1 MCGIVG
7 YTGDKNCVPVLMNG
21 LTALAYRGYDSA
33 GLAVWEGDDLTLRKA
48 KGKIENLNLLLKES
62 PVSGNSGIGHTRWA
76 THGEPS
82 DINAHPHT
90 DTKKTLAI
98 VHNGIIENY
107 LKIKEMLVGH
117 GCEFASAT
125 DTEVV
130 AQLLGY
136 LYRGNPFEAL
146 KQAVSMLEGSFA
158 LAILFADDPK
168 TIYCTCK
175 DSPMVLGHGDNES
188 IVASD
193 IPALLEY
200 TRDVCFMQD
209 RQIAVLKQSGIQFY
223 DEFGVEI
230 QKTPT
235 HIDWDVE
242 SAKKGNYEH
251 FMIKEICEEPDTFRR
266 TFEQYVD
273 TKNFTLKSD
282 RFPWDASGANSYERL
297 TIVSCGTAYH
307 AGMLGKKFIEHMAK
321 LRVDVE
327 IASEFRYGDTLLKSG
342 EPFLV
347 ISQSGETADTIAA
360 MRRARELGCETMA
373 VCNVTGSTISR
384 EVKSVLYTYA
394 GPEIAVA
401 ATKSYLAQII
411 VMYLCA
417 LDLAQKRGE
426 MSQQAVTE
434 RLKEM
439 SRVPLAMQKVLDDKE
454 QIQYFASRSFAV
466 KHVFFIGRGLDYALA
481 MEAALK
487 LKEISYIHSEA
498 YAAGELKHG
507 TIALIEDGSLV
518 VALATQPDLQAKMA
532 SNMEEVRVRG
542 AHVLAVTNGHW
553 DGAKGHS
560 HTQWEIEQMDDTLA
574 PLCAIVPMQLLAYYL
589 AVQKGCPVDQ
599 PRNLAKSVTVE

>member
-7 YTGDKNCVPVLMNG
+7 YTGDKNCVPILMNG
-21 LTALAYRGYDSA
+21 LTSLAYRGYDSA
-33 GLAVWEGDDLTLRKA
+33 GVAVWDGSSLSLRKA
-48 KGKIENLNLLLKES
+48 KGKIENLKNLLNES
-62 PVSGNSGIGHTRWA
+62 PISGKSGIGHTRWA

-82 DINAHPHT
+82 DVNAHPHT
-90 DTKKTLAI
+90 DTHKSIAI

-107 LKIKEMLVGH
+107 LHIKSMLVKN
-117 GCEFASAT
+117 GCIFVSET

-130 AQLLGY
+130 AQLIGY
-136 LYRGNPFEAL
+136 YYRGNAFSAL
-146 KQAVSMLEGSFA
+146 KQALAMLEGSFA
-158 LAILFADDPK
+158 LAIIFADDPE

-175 DSPMVLGHGDNES
+175 DSPMVVGHGKNES

-200 TRDVCFMQD
+200 TRDVCFVQD
-209 RQIAVLKQSGIQFY
+209 RQIAILRKSGMEFY

-230 QKTPT
+230 EKTPM
-235 HIDWDVE
+235 HVDWDIE

-251 FMIKEICEEPDTFRR
+251 FMMKEICEEPDAFRKTFD
-266 TFEQYVD
+266 QYVAKD
-273 TKNFTLKSD
+273 FTLKPD
-282 RFPWDASGANSYERL
+282 CFPWDEARAKALSRI

-307 AGMLGKKFIEHMAK
+307 AGMLGKKFIERMAK
-321 LRVDVE
+321 LQVDVD
-327 IASEFRYGDTLLKSG
+327 IASEYRYGDNLISKG
-342 EPFLV
+342 EAFMV

-360 MRRARELGCETMA
+360 LRKAKELGCDTMA

-384 EVKSVLYTYA
+384 EAGQVLYTYA

-401 ATKSYLAQII
+401 ATKSYLTQII
-411 VMYLCA
+411 VLYLCA

-426 MSQQAVTE
+426 MTSAQVSA

-439 SRVPLAMQKVLDDKE
+439 SRVPAAMQQVLDNKE
-454 QIQYFASRSFAV
+454 QIQFFASRSFAV
-466 KHVFFIGRGLDYALA
+466 KHVFFIGRGMDYALA

-498 YAAGELKHG
+498 YPAGELKHG

-518 VALATQPDLQAKMA
+518 VALATQPELQAKVA

-542 AHVLAVTNGHW
+542 AHVLAVTNGVW

-560 HTQWEIEQMDDTLA
+560 HEQWQIEQMDETLA

>member
-7 YTGDKNCVPVLMNG
+7 YTGNKNCVPVLMNG

-33 GLAVWEGDDLTLRKA
+33 GVAVWEGSNITLRKA
-48 KGKIENLNLLLKES
+48 KGKIENLKKLLEES
-62 PVSGNSGIGHTRWA
+62 PVSGKTGIGHTRWA

-82 DINAHPHT
+82 DVNAHPHT
-90 DTKKTLAI
+90 DMRKSLAI

-107 LKIKEMLVGH
+107 LQIKAMLEKN
-117 GCEFASAT
+117 GCVFVSQT

-136 LYRGNPFEAL
+136 LYRGNPLSAL
-146 KQAVSMLEGSFA
+146 TQAVAMLEGSFA
-158 LAILFADDPK
+158 LSIIFADDPS

-175 DSPMVLGHGDNES
+175 DSPMVVGHGKDES

-200 TRDVCFMQD
+200 TRDVCFVQD
-209 RQIAVLKQSGIQFY
+209 RQIAVLRKEGIAFY
-223 DEFGVEI
+223 DEFGVSIE
-230 QKTPT
+230 KTPM

-251 FMIKEICEEPDTFRR
+251 FMMKEICEEPEAFKKTFD
-266 TFEQYVD
+266 QYVNKD
-273 TKNFTLKSD
+273 FTLKSD
-282 RFPWDASGANSYERL
+282 LFPWDEARAKSLERL

-307 AGMLGKKFIEHMAK
+307 AGMLGKKFTEHLAK
-321 LRVDVE
+321 LRVDVD
-327 IASEFRYGDTLLKSG
+327 IASEYRYGDNLIQPG
-342 EPFLV
+342 EAFMV

-360 MRRARELGCETMA
+360 LRRAKELGCDTMA
-373 VCNVTGSTISR
+373 VCNVIGSTISR
-384 EVKSVLYTYA
+384 EAGHVLFTYA

-401 ATKSYLAQII
+401 ATKSYLTQII
-411 VMYLCA
+411 MMYLMA
-417 LDLAQKRGE
+417 LDLAEKRGQMTHEQVKKRLEE
-426 MSQQAVTE
+426 MSHIP
-434 RLKEM
+434 
-439 SRVPLAMQKVLDDKE
+439 SSMQKILDNKE
-454 QIQYFASRSFAV
+454 QIQFFASRSFAV

-507 TIALIEDGSLV
+507 TIALIEEGSLV
-518 VALATQPDLQAKMA
+518 VALATQPDLQAKVA

-542 AHVLAVTNGHW
+542 AHVLAVTNGPW
-553 DGAKGHS
+553 EGAKGHS
-560 HTQWEIEQMDDTLA
+560 HEQWEIDAIEETLA

>member
-1 MCGIVG
+1 
-7 YTGDKNCVPVLMNG
+7 MNG
-21 LTALAYRGYDSA
+21 LTSLAYRGYDSA
-33 GLAVWEGDDLTLRKA
+33 GVAIWDGSGLTLRKA
-48 KGKIENLNLLLKES
+48 KGKIENLKTLLSES
-62 PVSGNSGIGHTRWA
+62 PVSGKCGIGHTRWA

-82 DINAHPHT
+82 DVNAHPHT
-90 DTKKTLAI
+90 DTHKTIAI

-107 LKIKEMLVGH
+107 QSIKNMLVKN
-117 GCEFASAT
+117 GCVFVSQT

-136 LYRGNPFEAL
+136 YYRGNAFSAL
-146 KQAVSMLEGSFA
+146 KQAIAILEGSFA
-158 LAILFADDPK
+158 LAIIFADDPE

-175 DSPMVLGHGDNES
+175 DSPMVMGHGANES
-188 IVASD
+188 VVASD
-193 IPALLEY
+193 IPAILEY
-200 TRDVCFMQD
+200 TRDVCFLQD
-209 RQIAVLKQSGIQFY
+209 RQMAILRKSGIEYY

-230 QKTPT
+230 KKTPM
-235 HIDWDVE
+235 HVDWDVE

-251 FMIKEICEEPDTFRR
+251 FMMKEICEEPDAFRKTFD
-266 TFEQYVD
+266 QYVNHKD
-273 TKNFTLKSD
+273 FTLKSD
-282 RFPWDASGANSYERL
+282 RFPWDEARARNMGRI
-297 TIVSCGTAYH
+297 TIVSCGTAFH

-321 LRVDVE
+321 LRVDVD
-327 IASEFRYGDTLLKSG
+327 IASEYRYGDHLIDKG
-342 EPFLV
+342 EAFLV
-347 ISQSGETADTIAA
+347 VSQSGETADTIAA
-360 MRRARELGCETMA
+360 LRKAKELGCDTMA

-384 EVKSVLYTYA
+384 EAGHVLYTYA

-401 ATKSYLAQII
+401 ATKSYLTQII
-411 VMYLCA
+411 VLYLCA

-426 MSQQAVTE
+426 MTQAQVTE
-434 RLKEM
+434 RLREM
-439 SRVPLAMQKVLDDKE
+439 STVPAAMQKVLDNKE
-454 QIQYFASRSFAV
+454 QIQFFASRSFAV
-466 KHVFFIGRGLDYALA
+466 KHVFFIGRGMDYALA

-507 TIALIEDGSLV
+507 TIALIEEGSLV
-518 VALATQPDLQAKMA
+518 VALATQPDLQAKVA

-542 AHVLAVTNGHW
+542 AHVLAVTNGNW

-560 HTQWEIEQMDDTLA
+560 HEQWQIDQMDATLA

>member
-21 LTALAYRGYDSA
+21 LTSLAYRGYDSA
-33 GLAVWEGDDLTLRKA
+33 GLAVWDGSNLSLRKA
-48 KGKIENLNLLLKES
+48 AGKIENLKNVLVAN
-62 PVSGNSGIGHTRWA
+62 PISGKSGIGHTRWA
-76 THGEPS
+76 THGEPT
-82 DINAHPHT
+82 DVNAHPHT
-90 DTKKTLAI
+90 DSHKTLAI

-107 LKIKEMLVGH
+107 QHIKSMLVKN
-117 GCEFASAT
+117 GCVFVSET

-136 LYRGNPFEAL
+136 YYRGNAFATL
-146 KQAVSMLEGSFA
+146 KQALAMLEGSFA
-158 LAILFADDPK
+158 LAIIFADDPE

-175 DSPMVLGHGDNES
+175 DSPMVVGHGNNES

-200 TRDVCFMQD
+200 TRDVCFVQD
-209 RQIAVLKQSGIQFY
+209 RQIAILRKSGIEFY
-223 DEFGVEI
+223 DEFGAEI
-230 QKTPT
+230 EKTPL
-235 HIDWDVE
+235 HVDWDIE

-251 FMIKEICEEPDTFRR
+251 FMMKEICEEPDAFRKTFD
-266 TFEQYVD
+266 QYVNKD
-273 TKNFTLKSD
+273 FTLKSD
-282 RFPWDASGANSYERL
+282 RFPWDEARAKSLERL
-297 TIVSCGTAYH
+297 TIVSCGTAFH
-307 AGMLGKKFIEHMAK
+307 AGMLGKKFIEHIAK
-321 LRVDVE
+321 LRVDVD
-327 IASEFRYGDTLLKSG
+327 IASEYRYGDNLIDSG
-342 EPFLV
+342 EPFMV

-360 MRRARELGCETMA
+360 LRRAKELGCDTMA
-373 VCNVTGSTISR
+373 VCNVVGSTISR
-384 EVKSVLYTYA
+384 EAGKVLFTYA

-401 ATKSYLAQII
+401 ATKSYLTQII
-411 VMYLCA
+411 VLYLCA

-426 MSQQAVTE
+426 MTQAQVTD

-439 SRVPLAMQKVLDDKE
+439 SKIPASMQKVLDDKE
-454 QIQYFASRSFAV
+454 KIQFFASRSFAV
-466 KHVFFIGRGLDYALA
+466 KHVFFIGRGMDYALA

-507 TIALIEDGSLV
+507 TIALIEEGSLV
-518 VALATQPDLQAKMA
+518 VALATQPELQAKVA

-542 AHVLAVTNGHW
+542 AHVLAVTNGPW
-553 DGAKGHS
+553 EGAAGHS
-560 HTQWEIEQMDDTLA
+560 HEQWQIDQMDATLA

>member
-7 YTGDKNCVPVLMNG
+7 YTGNKNCVPVLMNG

-33 GLAVWEGDDLTLRKA
+33 GVAVWEGSNITLRKA
-48 KGKIENLNLLLKES
+48 KGKIENLKKLLEES
-62 PVSGNSGIGHTRWA
+62 PVSGKTGIGHTRWA

-82 DINAHPHT
+82 DVNAHPHT
-90 DTKKTLAI
+90 DTLKSLAI

-107 LKIKEMLVGH
+107 QQIKAMLVKN
-117 GCEFASAT
+117 GCVFVSQT

-130 AQLLGY
+130 AQLLGH
-136 LYRGNPFEAL
+136 LYRGNPLSAL
-146 KQAVSMLEGSFA
+146 TQAVAMLEGSFA
-158 LAILFADDPK
+158 LSIIFADDPS

-175 DSPMVLGHGDNES
+175 DSPMVVGHGKDES

-200 TRDVCFMQD
+200 TRDVCFVQD
-209 RQIAVLKQSGIQFY
+209 RQIAVLRKEGIAFY
-223 DEFGVEI
+223 DEFGVSIE
-230 QKTPT
+230 KTPM

-251 FMIKEICEEPDTFRR
+251 FMMKEICEEPEAFKKTFD
-266 TFEQYVD
+266 QYVNKD
-273 TKNFTLKSD
+273 FTLKSD
-282 RFPWDASGANSYERL
+282 LFPWDEARAKSLERL

-321 LRVDVE
+321 LRVDVD
-327 IASEFRYGDTLLKSG
+327 IASEYRYGDNLILPG
-342 EPFLV
+342 EAFMV

-360 MRRARELGCETMA
+360 LRRAKELGCDTMA
-373 VCNVTGSTISR
+373 VCNVIGSTISR
-384 EVKSVLYTYA
+384 EAGHVLYTYA

-401 ATKSYLAQII
+401 ATKSYLTQII
-411 VMYLCA
+411 MMYLMA
-417 LDLAQKRGE
+417 LDLAEKRGQ
-426 MSQQAVTE
+426 MTHDQVKK
-434 RLKEM
+434 RLEEM
-439 SRVPLAMQKVLDDKE
+439 SRIPLSMQKILDNKE
-454 QIQYFASRSFAV
+454 QIQFFASRSFAV

-507 TIALIEDGSLV
+507 TIALIEEGSLV
-518 VALATQPDLQAKMA
+518 VALATQPELQAKVA

-542 AHVLAVTNGHW
+542 AHVLAVTNGPW
-553 DGAKGHS
+553 EGAKGHS
-560 HTQWEIEQMDDTLA
+560 HEQWEIDAMVDTLA

>member
-7 YTGDKNCVPVLMNG
+7 YTGDKNCVPVIMNG

-33 GLAVWEGDDLTLRKA
+33 GIAVWEGSELVLRKA
-48 KGKIENLNLLLKES
+48 KGKIDNLKAILEQS
-62 PVSGNSGIGHTRWA
+62 PVSGKSGIGHTRWA

-82 DINAHPHT
+82 DVNAHPHT
-90 DTKKTLAI
+90 DTRKTLAI

-107 LKIKEMLVGH
+107 QQIKGMLVKN
-117 GCEFASAT
+117 GCEFVSET

-136 LYRGNPFEAL
+136 LYRGNPLTAL
-146 KQAVSMLEGSFA
+146 KQAVALIEGSFA
-158 LAILFADDPK
+158 LAILFADDPE

-175 DSPMVLGHGDNES
+175 DSPMVLGHGQNES
-188 IVASD
+188 VVASD
-193 IPALLEY
+193 IPAILEY

-209 RQIAVLKQSGIQFY
+209 RQIAVLRKSGITYY

-251 FMIKEICEEPDTFRR
+251 FMMKEICEEPETFRK
-266 TFEQYVD
+266 TFEQYVSTRD
-273 TKNFTLKSD
+273 FTLKSD
-282 RFPWDASGANSYERL
+282 HFPWSEEQAKNFDRL

-307 AGMLGKKFIEHMAK
+307 AGMLGKRLIEHMAK
-321 LRVDVE
+321 LGVDVD
-327 IASEFRYGDTLLKSG
+327 IASEFRYNDTMLQSG

-360 MRRARELGCETMA
+360 MRRAKEIGCNTMA

-384 EVKSVLYTYA
+384 EAGSVMYTYA

-401 ATKSYLAQII
+401 ATKTYLAQII

-417 LDLAQKRGE
+417 LDLAQKRGTMTAEAVSERLRE
-426 MSQQAVTE
+426 MS
-434 RLKEM
+434 K
-439 SRVPLAMQKVLDDKE
+439 VPASMQKILDNKE
-454 QIQYFASRSFAV
+454 QVQFFASRSFTV

-518 VALATQPDLQAKMA
+518 VALATQPELQAKIA

-553 DGAKGHS
+553 EGAKGHS
-560 HTQWEIEQMDDTLA
+560 HTQWEIDQMDETLA
-574 PLCAIVPMQLLAYYL
+574 PLCAIIPMQLLAYYL

>member
-21 LTALAYRGYDSA
+21 LTSLAYRGYDSA
-33 GLAVWEGDDLTLRKA
+33 GLAVWDGSNLSLRKA
-48 KGKIENLNLLLKES
+48 AGKIENLKNVLVAN
-62 PVSGNSGIGHTRWA
+62 PISGKSGIGHTRWA
-76 THGEPS
+76 THGEPT
-82 DINAHPHT
+82 DVNAHPHT
-90 DTKKTLAI
+90 DSHKTLAI

-107 LKIKEMLVGH
+107 QHIKSMLVKN
-117 GCEFASAT
+117 GCVFVSET

-136 LYRGNPFEAL
+136 YYRGNAFATL
-146 KQAVSMLEGSFA
+146 KQALAMLEGSFA
-158 LAILFADDPK
+158 LAIIFADDPE

-175 DSPMVLGHGDNES
+175 DSPMVVGHGNGES

-200 TRDVCFMQD
+200 TRDVCFVQD
-209 RQIAVLKQSGIQFY
+209 RQIAILRKSGIEFY
-223 DEFGVEI
+223 DEFGAEI
-230 QKTPT
+230 EKTPL
-235 HIDWDVE
+235 HVDWDIE

-251 FMIKEICEEPDTFRR
+251 FMMKEICEEPDAFRKTFD
-266 TFEQYVD
+266 QYVNKD
-273 TKNFTLKSD
+273 FTLKSD
-282 RFPWDASGANSYERL
+282 RFPWDEARAKSLKRL
-297 TIVSCGTAYH
+297 TIVSCGTAFH
-307 AGMLGKKFIEHMAK
+307 AGMLGKKFIEHIAK
-321 LRVDVE
+321 LRVDVD
-327 IASEFRYGDTLLKSG
+327 IASEYRYGDNLIDSG
-342 EPFLV
+342 EPFMV

-360 MRRARELGCETMA
+360 LRRAKELGCDTMA
-373 VCNVTGSTISR
+373 VCNVVGSTISR
-384 EVKSVLYTYA
+384 EAGKVLFTYA

-401 ATKSYLAQII
+401 ATKSYLTQII
-411 VMYLCA
+411 VLYLCA

-426 MSQQAVTE
+426 MTQAQVTE

-439 SRVPLAMQKVLDDKE
+439 SKIPASMQKVLDDKE
-454 QIQYFASRSFAV
+454 KIQFFASRSFAV
-466 KHVFFIGRGLDYALA
+466 KHVFFIGRGMDYALA

-507 TIALIEDGSLV
+507 TIALIEEGSLV
-518 VALATQPDLQAKMA
+518 VALATQPELQAKVA

-542 AHVLAVTNGHW
+542 AHVLAVTNGPW
-553 DGAKGHS
+553 EGAAGHS
-560 HTQWEIEQMDDTLA
+560 HEQWQIDQMDATLA

>member
-7 YTGDKNCVPVLMNG
+7 YTGNKNCVPVLMNG

-33 GLAVWEGDDLTLRKA
+33 GLAVWSGSDITLRKA
-48 KGKIENLNLLLKES
+48 KGKIENLKNLLEES
-62 PVSGNSGIGHTRWA
+62 PISGKCGIGHTRWA

-82 DINAHPHT
+82 DVNAHPHT
-90 DTKKTLAI
+90 DTRKSIAI

-107 LKIKEMLVGH
+107 LHIKAMLEKN
-117 GCEFASAT
+117 GCVFVSQT

-136 LYRGNPFEAL
+136 LYRGNPL
-146 KQAVSMLEGSFA
+146 SSLTQAVAMLEGSFA
-158 LAILFADDPK
+158 LAIIFADDPS

-175 DSPMVLGHGDNES
+175 DSPMVVGHGKDES

-200 TRDVCFMQD
+200 TRDVCFVQD
-209 RQIAVLKQSGIQFY
+209 RQIAVLRKDGIQFY
-223 DEFGVEI
+223 DEFGVTIE
-230 QKTPT
+230 KTPL

-251 FMIKEICEEPDTFRR
+251 FMMKEICEEPDAFRK
-266 TFEQYVD
+266 TYAQYVNKD
-273 TKNFTLKSD
+273 FTLKSD
-282 RFPWDASGANSYERL
+282 LFPWDEARAKSLKRI

-307 AGMLGKKFIEHMAK
+307 AAMLGKKFTEHMAK
-321 LRVDVE
+321 LRVDVD
-327 IASEFRYGDTLLKSG
+327 IASEYRYGDHLIDVG
-342 EPFLV
+342 EAFMV

-360 MRRARELGCETMA
+360 LRRAKELGCDTMA

-384 EVKSVLYTYA
+384 EAGHVLYTYA

-401 ATKSYLAQII
+401 ATKSYLTQMI

-417 LDLAQKRGE
+417 LDLAEKRGQMTHEQVKKRLEE
-426 MSQQAVTE
+426 MSHIP
-434 RLKEM
+434 
-439 SRVPLAMQKVLDDKE
+439 SSMQKILDNKE
-454 QIQYFASRSFAV
+454 QIQFFASRSFAV

-507 TIALIEDGSLV
+507 TIALIEEGSLV
-518 VALATQPDLQAKMA
+518 VALATQPYLQAKVA

-542 AHVLAVTNGHW
+542 AHVLAVTNGPW
-553 DGAKGHS
+553 EGAKGHS
-560 HTQWEIEQMDDTLA
+560 HEQWEIDAMEDTLA

>member
-7 YTGDKNCVPVLMNG
+7 YTGNKNCVPVLMNG

-33 GLAVWEGDDLTLRKA
+33 GVAVWDGSNIALRKA
-48 KGKIENLNLLLKES
+48 KGKIENLKNLLEES
-62 PVSGNSGIGHTRWA
+62 PISGKTGIGHTRWA

-82 DINAHPHT
+82 DVNAHPHT
-90 DTKKTLAI
+90 DTRKSLAI

-107 LKIKEMLVGH
+107 QQIKAMLVKN
-117 GCEFASAT
+117 GCVFVSQT

-136 LYRGNPFEAL
+136 LYRGNPLSAL
-146 KQAVSMLEGSFA
+146 TQSVAMLEGSFA
-158 LAILFADDPK
+158 LSIIFADDPT

-175 DSPMVLGHGDNES
+175 DSPMVVGHGKDES

-200 TRDVCFMQD
+200 TRDVCFVQD
-209 RQIAVLKQSGIQFY
+209 RQIAVLRKEGISFY
-223 DEFGVEI
+223 DEFGVSIE
-230 QKTPT
+230 KTPM

-251 FMIKEICEEPDTFRR
+251 FMMKEICEEPEAFKKTFD
-266 TFEQYVD
+266 QYVNKD
-273 TKNFTLKSD
+273 FTLKSD
-282 RFPWDASGANSYERL
+282 LFPWDEARAKSLERL

-321 LRVDVE
+321 LRVDVD
-327 IASEFRYGDTLLKSG
+327 IASEYRYGDNLIKPG
-342 EPFLV
+342 EAFMV

-360 MRRARELGCETMA
+360 LRRAKELGCDTMA
-373 VCNVTGSTISR
+373 VCNVIGSTISR
-384 EVKSVLYTYA
+384 EAGHVLYTYA

-401 ATKSYLAQII
+401 ATKSYLTQII
-411 VMYLCA
+411 MMYLCA
-417 LDLAQKRGE
+417 LDLAEKRGQMTHE
-426 MSQQAVTE
+426 QVKK
-434 RLKEM
+434 RLEEM
-439 SRVPLAMQKVLDDKE
+439 SRIPASMQKILDNKE
-454 QIQYFASRSFAV
+454 QIQFFASRSFAV

-498 YAAGELKHG
+498 YPAGELKHG
-507 TIALIEDGSLV
+507 TIALIEEGSLV
-518 VALATQPDLQAKMA
+518 VALATQPDLQAKVA

-542 AHVLAVTNGHW
+542 AHVLAVTNGPW
-553 DGAKGHS
+553 EGAKGHS
-560 HTQWEIEQMDDTLA
+560 HEQWEIDAMEDTLA